1 MKIEINGGY
10 GIITPEFTAVSNI
23 EIKDDG
29 GNSVE
34 IQPTHENR
42 RLANIFTNWVRSDP
56 KLTWANI
63 MWYVERG
70 LNSWPS
76 KRWVSEASDEYLLLE
91 LASRLRLKDEINKR
105 VSNHE
110 MAKAIAEKLK

>member
-42 RLANIFTNWVRSDP
+42 RLANIFTNWVRRDQTLMWEY
-56 KLTWANI
+56 LTYYI
-63 MWYVERG
+63 KCG
-70 LNSWPS
+70 LDSWPS
-76 KRWVSEASDEYLLLE
+76 KEWVSEVSDDYLLME
-91 LASRLRLKDEINKR
+91 LALRLRLKDEINNR
-105 VSNHE
+105 VSNYE
-110 MAKAIAEKLK
+110 MAMAIANKMK